1 MSKIRVFISSP
12 QQEFEQERNALAEF
26 LRSDVL
32 LGKFFEPFLFE
43 ELPAI
48 DRNVPQIYLKEVGQ
62 CNIYIGLIGKTYG
75 YKDKEGISPTERE
88 FDKATELSK
97 TRFLFLTDHKKSERE
112 PEVNR
117 FIQKIENEVVR
128 NRFINLSSLL
138 QNVYHSLVRYLED
151 NGYIQIG
158 PFDAQLHPH
167 ATMDDIDGEKIKNFV
182 RLAKSRRGFPLDEQ
196 ESPIKILHHL
206 HLISGTKITHAAL
219 LLFGKDPQR
228 FFISATVKCAVFHGL
243 TKTKPVPS
251 YKILIGDIFEQI
263 VQATEFVMAQ
273 LNFRI
278 GTRAESNVAPGNYEL
293 PREVIA
299 EGIVNAIAHRDY
311 ANHASV
317 EVILYQNRLEISNP
331 GSLPLG

>member
-1 MSKIRVFISSP
+1 MLLTSSHRP
-12 QQEFEQERNALAEF
+12 P
-26 LRSDVL
+26 RST
-32 LGKFFEPFLFE
+32 LF
-43 ELPAI
+43 P
-48 DRNVPQIYLKEVGQ
+48 Y
-62 CNIYIGLIGKTYG
+62 T
-75 YKDKEGISPTERE
+75 T
-88 FDKATELSK
+88 
-97 TRFLFLTDHKKSERE
+97 LFRSERE

-219 LLFGKDPQR
+219 LLFGKDQ
-228 FFISATVKCAVFHGL
+228 
-243 TKTKPVPS
+243 
-251 YKILIGDIFEQI
+251 IG
-263 VQATEFVMAQ
+263 
-273 LNFRI
+273 
-278 GTRAESNVAPGNYEL
+278 RAHV
-293 PREVIA
+293 
-299 EGIVNAIAHRDY
+299 
-311 ANHASV
+311 
-317 EVILYQNRLEISNP
+317 
-331 GSLPLG
+331 